1 MSQLHVRPCQA
12 FMIVSVHSVHRGP
25 SPPGPTAI
33 FSIFCGSSA
42 APGLKF
48 RTKRL

>member
-1 MSQLHVRPCQA
+1 MSQLHERPCHA
-12 FMIVSVHSVHRGP
+12 FMTVSVHSVQRGP

-33 FSIFCGSSA
+33 FSIRCGSCCWA
-42 APGLKF
+42 GLKF

>member
-1 MSQLHVRPCQA
+1 MSQLQERPCQA
-12 FMIVSVHSVHRGP
+12 FMIVSVHSVQRGP

-33 FSIFCGSSA
+33 LSIRVPSCCWS
-42 APGLKF
+42 GLKL

>member
-1 MSQLHVRPCQA
+1 
-12 FMIVSVHSVHRGP
+12 MIVSVHSVQRAP

-33 FSIFCGSSA
+33 FSICA
-42 APGLKF
+42 APFCCAGLKL